1 MTLPD
6 EYGDLAPALRLFCAL
21 LLAVTV
27 AALLASCGPAVVL
40 RRLPPPLTGDLSC
53 SDPGAQYLTR
63 EGVCRELRRGRGP
76 VRRVAVPAP
85 GGPL

>member
-6 EYGDLAPALRLFCAL
+6 DYGDITPALRLFCAL
-21 LLAVTV
+21 LLTVAV
-27 AALLASCGPAVVL
+27 AALLSSCARPVVL

-53 SDPGAQYLTR
+53 PDPLAQYLAG

-76 VRRVAVPAP
+76 VRVAVPAP